1 MYGWD
6 GDQLAWE
13 SRQESEAGVGE
24 HFQVI
29 AGAARTTHY
38 LYEPGSFVPLAQAV
52 RRKAITLPVQPAYA
66 EDYDLDEDPLWTQAI
81 EPQAFDAI
89 AWYQC
94 DHLGTPQELTDE
106 AGEIA
111 WSVQYKAWGAAQE
124 VITDAAHKAGIHN
137 PLRFQ
142 GQYYDHET
150 GLHYNRHR
158 YYDPVSGRF
167 VSKDPIGLAGGINVY
182 QYAPNPVGW
191 VDPLGLAKCRPCP
204 ADCAKILSQ
213 AGREYGRH
221 DEVSK
226 DSHHIIQ
233 NAAVKGISDYDENA
247 APAIQLSGPS
257 SKVGSEHYIAT
268 QSQRQKGVG
277 GTYAAER
284 MVAYRAMRRA
294 GLSTEEARCHIMHS
308 DSYFSSLGV
317 GGSTVTRMPG
327 NRNSSTRRW

>member
-1 MYGWD
+1 M
-6 GDQLAWE
+6 
-13 SRQESEAGVGE
+13 GE

-124 VITDAAHKAGIHN
+124 VITDAARKAGIHN

-167 VSKDPIGLAGGINVY
+167 VSKDPIGLAGGLNIY
-182 QYAPNPVGW
+182 QYAPNPAGW
-191 VDPLGLAKCRPCP
+191 VDPLGLARISPGTKR
-204 ADCAKILSQ
+204 K
-213 AGREYGRH
+213 
-221 DEVSK
+221 V
-226 DSHHIIQ
+226 
-233 NAAVKGISDYDENA
+233 AAENTEFHG
-247 APAIQLSGPS
+247 APTCECCL
-257 SKVGSEHYIAT
+257 T
-268 QSQRQKGVG
+268 QVVPGQKSMKGVIPPQTERQFDHVIADASG
-277 GTYAAER
+277 GANTVENTQVLCR
-284 MVAYRAMRRA
+284 KCNR
-294 GLSTEEARCHIMHS
+294 G
-308 DSYFSSLGV
+308 FSNIPKPNFKELNRLN
-317 GGSTVTRMPG
+317 GGG
-327 NRNSSTRRW
+327 CE